1 MKMLKKILK
10 GIICGLLCLGVILGV
25 RTVITK
31 SKQVTVQNK
40 DLNIK
45 LNMDKAS
52 KNLSKAL
59 QYKTISYTDPTKFH
73 YNEFIKLHQ
82 FIDNTYPNVKSKLKK
97 EVINNYSL
105 LYTWQGKNK
114 DLKPLVLTAHMDVVD
129 VEEATLKDWKHDP
142 FSGDIAEGK
151 VWGRGARDNKCQ
163 VFSIL
168 EAVEYLI
175 QNGYEPERTIYLA
188 FGHDE
193 EVRGVNGAAKIAEVL
208 ESRGVKAECL
218 VDEGGAI
225 VKNQIPGVSGQV
237 ALVGFGEKGDMNL
250 KLSAKLDG
258 GHSSDPKKTTAI
270 STISNA
276 ITKLNNYKFKG
287 SLEYV
292 KPTFEYAAPEANV
305 PLKIVM
311 SNTWLT
317 GGILEKALSSSS
329 DTDSLLRTTKVA
341 TIFNTGFLDNVIP
354 YEASTIVN
362 FRLLPGDTVEGV
374 KEKVMQII
382 DDKNVKVELYGYCKN
397 APEVSP
403 TNTEAFIKVQQSL
416 KEVFPDAISVP
427 YFTSGGT
434 DSKYYTKI
442 TKNRYQMTP
451 SVKEK
456 DEKGHGIN
464 ERIPIDN
471 YEQYIKVFIQ
481 LIKNFN

>member
-1 MKMLKKILK
+1 MKKLKKLLH
-10 GIICGLLCLGVILGV
+10 GIICVLFCLAVIV
-25 RTVITK
+25 AVKTATTK
-31 SKQVTVQNK
+31 SKQVTVENK

-52 KNLSKAL
+52 KNLSNAL
-59 QYKTISYTDPTKFH
+59 KYKTISYTDSTKFD

-114 DLKPLVLTAHMDVVD
+114 NLKPLVLTAHMDVVG
-129 VEEATLKDWKHDP
+129 VEDLTLKEWLHGP
-142 FSGDIAEGK
+142 FSGDIADDK

-163 VFSIL
+163 LFSIL

-175 QNGYEPERTIYLA
+175 ENGYEPERTIYLA

-208 ESRGVKAECL
+208 ESREIKAECL
-218 VDEGGAI
+218 IDEGGAI
-225 VKNQIPGVSGQV
+225 VKNPIPGVSGQV
-237 ALVGFGEKGDMNL
+237 ALIGFGEKGDMTL

-258 GHSSDPKKTTAI
+258 GHSAEPKKTTAI

-276 ITKLNNYKFKG
+276 ITKLNNYKFKET
-287 SLEYV
+287 LEYV
-292 KPTFEYAAPEANV
+292 KPTFEYAAPEAN
-305 PLKIVM
+305 LLGKIVM

-317 GGILEKALSSSS
+317 GGILEKALESSS
-329 DTDSLLRTTKVA
+329 DTDALLRTTKVA
-341 TIFNTGFLDNVIP
+341 TIFNAGFKDNVIP

-362 FRLLPGDTVEGV
+362 FRLLPCDTVGEV
-374 KEKVMQII
+374 KEKVIQII
-382 DDKNVKVELYGYCKN
+382 DDKNVTVELYGYCKN
-397 APEVSP
+397 APEASP
-403 TNTEAFIKVQQSL
+403 TDTEAFTKVQQSL
-416 KEVFPDAISVP
+416 KEVFPNAISVP
-427 YFTSGGT
+427 YFSSGGT
-434 DSKYYTKI
+434 DSKHYTKV

-451 SVKEK
+451 SLKEK

-464 ERIPIDN
+464 ERISVDN
-471 YEQYIKVFIQ
+471 YEQYIKVFVE